1 VNGYELRAED
11 GGTFQGTFRDY
22 RGLYEICLGS

>member
-11 GGTFQGTFRDY
+11 GGPFVGTFRDH
-22 RGLYEICLGS
+22 RGLYEVCLGS